1 MGSVGLIDKKGGEMK
16 KEYRVLM
23 RSEIY
28 VEVMAEDEEEAQVLA
43 WERCQENS
51 GNFADWANVEKIE
64 EIGE

>member
-1 MGSVGLIDKKGGEMK
+1 MK

-28 VEVMAEDEEEAQVLA
+28 VEVIAEDEDEAQVLA